1 MLHRSLSRIAL
12 SAVVAFSA
20 LPLVTQAG
28 ALTDLLVAKVGV
40 TQPQADGGAGSIF
53 KLARAQMTPENFQKL
68 STVVPGMGGYLS
80 AAPAFLPG
88 EQPAAMPGAAPTSG
102 LGQTA
107 ALAGM
112 AAGGGSKAGTLAA
125 VAGGGSSVGALAA
138 AAGGRTGTGALA
150 AAASGGSPAGTLAA
164 AAGGGSATG
173 ALAAAALGQPVSPT
187 EARKGAARNK
197 LAASVGAAVPGAQGG
212 LDGVAAGAVPGSQG
226 GLAGVAAGALAGNAG
241 GMSAGGLSAGGA
253 AGALLAGT
261 ALGDKLQ
268 AAQALAPAFQAL
280 GMNQTA
286 VAQFLPIVVGYVKS
300 VGGKS
305 SSKLLTQALG
315 L

>member
-1 MLHRSLSRIAL
+1 MLHRSIRRYAFAAL
-12 SAVVAFSA
+12 VSCAA
-20 LPLVTQAG
+20 LPFAAQAG
-28 ALTDLLVAKVGV
+28 ALTDILMAKLAV

-68 STVVPGMGGYLS
+68 NAVVPGMSAYLG

-88 EQPAAMPGAAPTSG
+88 EQTAGAALPGAG
-102 LGQTA
+102 LAQGATV
-107 ALAGM
+107 AG
-112 AAGGGSKAGTLAA
+112 
-125 VAGGGSSVGALAA
+125 VAGGGASVGALAA
-138 AAGGRTGTGALA
+138 AAGGRSTAGNLA
-150 AAASGGSPAGTLAA
+150 AAAAGGSPASGLAA
-164 AAGGGSATG
+164 AAGGGSASG
-173 ALAAAALGQPVSPT
+173 ALAAAALGQPVSP
-187 EARKGAARNK
+187 ADALKGAARNK
-197 LAASVGAAVPGAQGG
+197 LAATVGGAVPAAPGG
-212 LDGVAAGAVPGSQG
+212 LAGVAAAAAPGAQG

-241 GMSAGGLSAGGA
+241 GVSTGGA

-268 AAQALAPAFQAL
+268 AAQALAPAFSQL
-280 GMNQTA
+280 GLNQTS
-286 VAQFLPIVVGYVKS
+286 VAQFLPIVIGYVKS

>member
-68 STVVPGMGGYLS
+68 SAVVPGMGGYLS

-88 EQPAAMPGAAPTSG
+88 EQPAATPGAAPTSG

-187 EARKGAARNK
+187 EALKGAARNK
-197 LAASVGAAVPGAQGG
+197 LAASVGAAVPGA
-212 LDGVAAGAVPGSQG
+212 QG

>member
-68 STVVPGMGGYLS
+68 SAVVPGMGGYLS

-88 EQPAAMPGAAPTSG
+88 EQPAATPGAAPTSG

-164 AAGGGSATG
+164 AA
-173 ALAAAALGQPVSPT
+173 ALGQPVSPT
-187 EARKGAARNK
+187 EALKGAARNK
-197 LAASVGAAVPGAQGG
+197 LAASVGAAVPGA
-212 LDGVAAGAVPGSQG
+212 QG

>member
-1 MLHRSLSRIAL
+1 VFGAAIFRAGDRRSSPLLPFEQEFVMLHRSLSRIAL

-20 LPLVTQAG
+20 FPLVTQAG

-53 KLARAQMTPENFQKL
+53 KLAQAHMTPENFQKL
-68 STVVPGMGGYLS
+68 SAVVPGMGGYLG

-88 EQPAAMPGAAPTSG
+88 EQPTAMPGATPIGG

-125 VAGGGSSVGALAA
+125 AA
-138 AAGGRTGTGALA
+138 
-150 AAASGGSPAGTLAA
+150 GGSPAGTLAA

-187 EARKGAARNK
+187 EALKGAARNK

-212 LDGVAAGAVPGSQG
+212 LAGVAAGAVPGAQG

-241 GMSAGGLSAGGA
+241 GMSAAGMSAGGA

-286 VAQFLPIVVGYVKS
+286 VAQFLPIVIGYVKS

-305 SSKLLTQALG
+305 SSKLLTHALG